1 MRIAIT
7 VMLFLMITSVGYG
20 QDTNTLVSKGNQYYK
35 LSQFDLAETQYR
47 KALEADPKNTKAL
60 FNLANALQMQKK
72 YDEAI
77 QLLDDFPKST
87 NNTTLVSAAY
97 YNQGV
102 ANTKLKNLEASIES
116 YKQSLR
122 LNPND
127 QEARENLQKAL
138 LEQKKQQQQQKQQQ
152 KKPEPKMSHKE
163 AEQKLKLLQQK
174 EKDLQQR
181 LQNQSKQKGAG
192 QTQDW

>member
-1 MRIAIT
+1 MKGIIT
-7 VMLFLMITSVGYG
+7 IIVFLVFSSVFYG
-20 QDTNTLVSKGNQYYK
+20 QDTNALISKGNHYYQQ
-35 LSQFDLAETQYR
+35 SQFDLAETQYR
-47 KALEADPKNTKAL
+47 KSLEADPKNAKAL

-87 NNTTLVSAAY
+87 NNTTLVSSAY

-102 ANTKLKNLEASIES
+102 AYTKLKNLEASIES
-116 YKQSLR
+116 YKKALR

-127 QEARENLQKAL
+127 QETRENLQKAL

-152 KKPEPKMSHKE
+152 KKPEPKMSQKE